1 MSVSHETLL
10 ELMSLADGELEG
22 PDKERLERLV
32 ASDDDARRL
41 LATLRGDEV
50 GAWLAE
56 TMDRHAVG
64 AGADGVA
71 DAVMA
76 AVAAASPASVAA
88 ASNGAA
94 SATAATAAGVASLAQ
109 ARARRSPRLQVVA
122 SAGAAVLALAAG
134 VALYM
139 RAGNEHLD
147 EHAPVASVFAPP
159 VDVEAPASA
168 MAQQGA
174 GGGVEV
180 NEIDAPSRGVSV
192 FEIPVSAAAAVAKP
206 SGASSVVIWVDDD
219 PGSK

>member
-22 PDKERLERLV
+22 PDKERLERFV
-32 ASDDDARRL
+32 ASDDEARRL

-56 TMDRHAVG
+56 AMDRHAAG

-94 SATAATAAGVASLAQ
+94 NATAAARAGGASLAQ
-109 ARARRSPRLQVVA
+109 ARARRSRLQVVA

-134 VALYM
+134 VALTM
-139 RAGNEHLD
+139 RAGSAHLD
-147 EHAPVASVFAPP
+147 EHAPVASVVAPP
-159 VDVEAPASA
+159 VDVEAPSSA

-192 FEIPVSAAAAVAKP
+192 FEIPVGAAAAVAKP